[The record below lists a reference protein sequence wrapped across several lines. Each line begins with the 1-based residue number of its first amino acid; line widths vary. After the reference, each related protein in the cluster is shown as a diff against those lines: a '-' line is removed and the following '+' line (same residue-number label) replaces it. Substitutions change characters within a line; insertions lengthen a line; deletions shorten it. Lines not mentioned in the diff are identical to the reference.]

1 MATNNPQQTEA
12 TNVAV
17 DNNAGD
23 PGEMLLAKAKANKK
37 RIVALSVAF
46 AVILVAALAWFFI
59 SQTNN
64 RKADEAAATADMT
77 LVKGGADADSL
88 ALPLYLKAAD
98 MHGKSAQRS
107 EAMAGILLYQN
118 KKYEEAIKHFDAASL
133 KGELAPV
140 GVLIAKGNCYANL
153 EQLDKAL
160 DCFLKAAG
168 KADDNA
174 ALAPFALVK
183 AANVYHVQ
191 KNYAKEAECF
201 EKILNDYPEYAANPY
216 FDADPSDPLAAN
228 YNDGT
233 QRDIRKYYERAKAL
247 AAGK

>member
-59 SQTNN
+59 SQANN

-168 KADDNA
+168 KADDT
-174 ALAPFALVK
+174 LLS
-183 AANVYHVQ
+183 
-191 KNYAKEAECF
+191 
-201 EKILNDYPEYAANPY
+201 LR
-216 FDADPSDPLAAN
+216 SLW
-228 YNDGT
+228 
-233 QRDIRKYYERAKAL
+233 
-247 AAGK
+247 

>member
-1 MATNNPQQTEA
+1 
-12 TNVAV
+12 
-17 DNNAGD
+17 
-23 PGEMLLAKAKANKK
+23 
-37 RIVALSVAF
+37 
-46 AVILVAALAWFFI
+46 
-59 SQTNN
+59 
-64 RKADEAAATADMT
+64 MT

-216 FDADPSDPLAAN
+216 FDADPSDPSAAN

-233 QRDIRKYYERAKAL
+233 QRDIRKYYERAKAM
-247 AAGK
+247 AGK

>member
-1 MATNNPQQTEA
+1 MATNNPQQTNA

-17 DNNAGD
+17 ENNAAD
-23 PGEMLLAKAKANKK
+23 PGELLLAKAKANKK
-37 RIVALSVAF
+37 RIVALTV
-46 AVILVAALAWFFI
+46 VVAAVLIAAFAWFFI
-59 SQTNN
+59 SKSNS

-77 LVKGGADADSL
+77 LIKGGADADSL
-88 ALPLYLKAAD
+88 ALPLYLKAAG
-98 MHGKSAQRS
+98 MHGKSAERS
-107 EAMAGILLYQN
+107 EAMAGIILYQD
-118 KKYEEAIKHFDAASL
+118 KKYEEALKHFDNASL

-153 EQLDKAL
+153 NKLDEAL
-160 DCFLKAAG
+160 NCFLKAAD

-174 ALAPFALVK
+174 ALAPYALVK

-191 KNYAKEAECF
+191 KNFAKEAECY
-201 EKILNDYPEYAANPY
+201 ETIVNDYPEYAANPY
-216 FDADPSDPLAAN
+216 FDADPNDPAASN

-233 QRDIRKYYERAKAL
+233 QRDIRKYLERAKAL